1 VKALVFKGP
10 WDLAVE
16 DRPLRDPRRDEAVV
30 AILATGVCGSDIHG
44 FTGHTGRRHPN
55 QVMGHETVGIVHELG
70 SESNHVRVGD
80 LVTINPGMSCGRCE
94 ACAAGE
100 EQQCDALRVLG
111 VVPDHD
117 AAFAE
122 FVIAPT
128 ANLVPLSASMPPTVG
143 ALIEPMA
150 VGYHA
155 VRRSGL
161 REGDP
166 LLVIGGGPI
175 GQAVALAAS
184 REQAGLIIVVEP
196 NEHRR
201 RLLLQV
207 GITAVAP
214 DDVDDALAAVK
225 PKVVIDAV
233 GNSLTLEVALTR
245 STKNA
250 RIVLLGMDDPEVTV
264 PAYAV
269 SVAERSIIGSF
280 CYSRVDFESTARWV
294 ESNAARLTPLIEAV
308 EPLAMGPDLFTKLA
322 RRELN
327 ASKVLLAPD
336 MAKLSGAVTDGG
348 VTAHVG

>member
-16 DRPLRDPRRDEAVV
+16 DRPIRRPRREEAVV

-55 QVMGHETVGIVHELG
+55 QVMGHETVGVVHELG
-70 SESNHVRVGD
+70 SESSRVSVGD
-80 LVTINPGMSCGRCE
+80 LVTINPGMSCGQCE

-100 EQQCDALRVLG
+100 EQQCEELRVLG

-122 FVIAPT
+122 FVVAPIH
-128 ANLVPLSASMPPTVG
+128 NLVPLDGSMTPTVG

-161 REGDP
+161 REGEP

-184 REQAGLIIVVEP
+184 RERAGLIIVTEP

-201 RLLLQV
+201 GLLQQV
-207 GITAVAP
+207 GINAVSP
-214 DDVDDALAAVK
+214 EVLDDELASVR
-225 PKVVIDAV
+225 PTVVIDAV
-233 GNSLTLEVALTR
+233 GNSTTLEVALTR

-250 RIVLLGMDDPEVTV
+250 RVVLLGMDDPQVTI

-269 SVAERSIIGSF
+269 SVAERSIIGTF
-280 CYSRVDFESTARWV
+280 CYSRADFEGTARWV

-308 EPLAMGPDLFTKLA
+308 EPLSMGPDIFTKLA

-336 MAKLSGAVTDGG
+336 MAKLFGTATDPGETSD
-348 VTAHVG
+348 VR